1 MLKSLSF
8 LLQPLNYSHG
18 RDWKKPWNCE
28 PMRSDRALFPLTAKL
43 PEEINMLSPMTTSM
57 IDSLKTNPEN

>member
-8 LLQPLNYSHG
+8 LLQPLNYSHA
-18 RDWKKPWNCE
+18 RDWKKLWNCE